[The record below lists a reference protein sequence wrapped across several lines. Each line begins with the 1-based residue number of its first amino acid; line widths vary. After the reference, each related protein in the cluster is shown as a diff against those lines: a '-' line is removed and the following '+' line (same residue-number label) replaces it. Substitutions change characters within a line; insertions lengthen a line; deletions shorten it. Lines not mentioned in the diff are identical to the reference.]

1 MTEISPTVQTLKPV
15 RKRRKK
21 NFVNNADMLAE
32 IISSKEK
39 YLKFEGRKEYPE
51 CISNNLA
58 KMFHIMVERFSKKSN
73 YVGYTY
79 NEELRGTALLNLIQ
93 KWHKFDE
100 TQYSNA
106 FAYYSRIIDNSF
118 KSQLKKE
125 KRVQAIKD
133 EILISTGKLPSHS
146 VQIKHEI
153 AMNEAKVEDQKQ
165 RDIASGKIEPDDETE
180 VTTQNEET

>member
-1 MTEISPTVQTLKPV
+1 MTEPESTVKLLKPT

-21 NFVNNADMLAE
+21 NFVNNADMVAE
-32 IISSKEK
+32 IISSKET
-39 YLKFEGRKEYPE
+39 YAKFGGRKEYTE

-58 KMFHIMVERFSKKSN
+58 KMFYLMVERFSKKSN

-100 TQYSNA
+100 TQYNNA

-125 KRVQAIKD
+125 KKVQAIKD
-133 EILISTGKLPSHS
+133 ELLISTGKLPSYG
-146 VQIKHEI
+146 VQIKHEV
-153 AMNEAKVEDQKQ
+153 AMNEAKLEDLRQREAEKVANSKKAQVEE
-165 RDIASGKIEPDDETE
+165 S
-180 VTTQNEET
+180 